1 MIFGRAGSNAECVN
15 EVAGWAGPAT
25 ALVDACALAARRSHE
40 QPLHSARIPAIQQP
54 DAGLTPSQEVA
65 LTEPRVHA
73 PPSSWRMQV
82 LEA

>member
-1 MIFGRAGSNAECVN
+1 MDECVIMYK
-15 EVAGWAGPAT
+15 VAGWAGPAT

-73 PPSSWRMQV
+73 PSDSSWRVQV